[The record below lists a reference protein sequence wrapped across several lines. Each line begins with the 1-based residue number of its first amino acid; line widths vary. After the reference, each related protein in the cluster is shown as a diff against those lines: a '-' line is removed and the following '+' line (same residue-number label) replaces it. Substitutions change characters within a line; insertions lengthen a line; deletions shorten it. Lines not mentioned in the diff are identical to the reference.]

1 MVSFYDPDEGR
12 KKKRVDRE
20 AARKRREKRREWA
33 ANLEGEHAVSAA
45 KEAAL
50 KQLDRQDR
58 SRGELV
64 SKLKERGFP
73 LEAIEV
79 AIDRLEEA
87 DLVDDERYARML
99 VRTRFNERG
108 LVGRALIEQLRK
120 KQIPPAIIDAAL
132 EEVEHV
138 SLEESAREI
147 AARRAR
153 AMLGL
158 EQQKQV
164 RRLTSMLARKGYPL
178 NVCYS
183 VVNQVLQELDADDD
197 E

>member
-12 KKKRVDRE
+12 KKKRGDRE
-20 AARKRREKRREWA
+20 AALKRREKRREWA
-33 ANLEGEHAVSAA
+33 TNLEGEHAIAAA

-64 SKLKERGFP
+64 SKLKERGFAS
-73 LEAIEV
+73 EAIEA

-87 DLVDDERYARML
+87 GLVDDERYAKML

-108 LVGRALIEQLRK
+108 LVGRALVEQLRK
-120 KQIPPAIIDAAL
+120 KQIPSAIIDVAL
-132 EEVEHV
+132 KEVEHI

-147 AARRAR
+147 ATRRAR
-153 AMLGL
+153 ATIGL
-158 EQQKQV
+158 EKQKQV
-164 RRLTSMLARKGYPL
+164 RRLTSMLARKGYPMS
-178 NVCYS
+178 VCYS
-183 VVNQVLQELDADDD
+183 VVNEVLQELDED

>member
-12 KKKRVDRE
+12 KKKRGDRE
-20 AARKRREKRREWA
+20 AALKRREKRREWA
-33 ANLEGEHAVSAA
+33 ANLEGEHAIAAA

-64 SKLKERGFP
+64 SKLKERGFAS
-73 LEAIEV
+73 EAIEA

-87 DLVDDERYARML
+87 GLVDDERYAKML

-108 LVGRALIEQLRK
+108 LVGRALVEQLRK
-120 KQIPPAIIDAAL
+120 KQIPSASIDVAL
-132 EEVEHV
+132 KEVEHI

-147 AARRAR
+147 ATRRAR
-153 AMLGL
+153 ATIGL
-158 EQQKQV
+158 EKQKQV
-164 RRLTSMLARKGYPL
+164 RRLTSMLARKGYPMS
-178 NVCYS
+178 VCYS
-183 VVNQVLQELDADDD
+183 VVNEVLQELDED